1 MTTPLVKATLQ
12 EVPTRPATPA
22 PEPITVQFN
31 PTSLR
36 LQMANNVDMKKAF
49 GKRPA
54 VQYSGTSSSTLSFDL
69 VFDTSDE
76 GTTEQPVDARA
87 RARRLERFLLPAKG
101 AKAVPPLVRFSYG
114 TFQLIGVMTAL
125 NQEFDLF
132 SATGV
137 PLRAKL
143 AVTIKEQMPEYESGR
158 TGPGSNTGAG
168 ARDDLGLLPGGAPA
182 RPADRTGTTV
192 AGESAPDFAH
202 RMGLDP
208 ASWPNLAFGG
218 FDPLNLSAGVVV
230 DFAASLS
237 PGPGLSGGL
246 APGVAAGATA
256 GPRAGAPAD
265 DAAAADP
272 RAL

>member
-12 EVPTRPATPA
+12 EVPTRPTTPA

-158 TGPGSNTGAG
+158 TGPGATPARAPGTISVCCPAG
-168 ARDDLGLLPGGAPA
+168 RG

-192 AGESAPDFAH
+192 AGESAPTSPTAWDST
-202 RMGLDP
+202 RQ
-208 ASWPNLAFGG
+208 
-218 FDPLNLSAGVVV
+218 AGRTSRS
-230 DFAASLS
+230 AASTRSTCPRAWWSTSRPPCRPARGS
-237 PGPGLSGGL
+237 PAASRPGSRPAPPLARGPGRRRMT
-246 APGVAAGATA
+246 PRRPIR
-256 GPRAGAPAD
+256 GP
-265 DAAAADP
+265 
-272 RAL
+272 